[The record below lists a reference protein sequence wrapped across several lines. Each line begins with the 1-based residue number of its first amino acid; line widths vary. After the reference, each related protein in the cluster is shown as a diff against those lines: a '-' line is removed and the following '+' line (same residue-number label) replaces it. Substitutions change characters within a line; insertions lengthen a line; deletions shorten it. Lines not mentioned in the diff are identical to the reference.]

1 MTNQYKIQS
10 EPDGTYSIYKANAGG
25 SWDMVEWG
33 LDSSNAANE
42 ALYLIKGDSNE
53 YKI

>member
-10 EPDGTYSIYKANAGG
+10 EPDGTYSIYKSLAGG
-25 SWDMVEWG
+25 WDMVEWG

-42 ALYLIKGDSNE
+42 ALYLIRGIGNRP
-53 YKI
+53 Y